1 MSRIHRPARI
11 IAPATEPAD
20 PPGTRRARRFDYA
33 ALLRRRAVP
42 RVAGTES
49 DGDGDGQH
57 AYDAPD
63 FGAEGDDTG
72 GHVPF
77 GTARRHPR
85 AGAALDERI
94 GAASA
99 PIVGAVYRQQNRFIE
114 LTARIAREIAEFCSN
129 RSIAR
134 SGNWDVSLPLDPAVL
149 PDTTLYLSLSPACLQ
164 LRFDAQD
171 PSSRQLLW
179 QHSRLLDRELT
190 GLLDA
195 WGEPR
200 QIEIVIE

>member
-1 MSRIHRPARI
+1 MSRIHRPTRI
-11 IAPATEPAD
+11 IAPATEHVDSPSS
-20 PPGTRRARRFDYA
+20 RRARRFDYA

-42 RVAGTES
+42 RV
-49 DGDGDGQH
+49 DGLASEGDSCE

-63 FGAEGDDTG
+63 SGADDDARGDALLATR
-72 GHVPF
+72 
-77 GTARRHPR
+77 ARGSL
-85 AGAALDERI
+85 AERI
-94 GAASA
+94 GTASA
-99 PIVGAVYRQQNRFIE
+99 PVVVAVYRQQNRFIE
-114 LTARIAREIAEFCSN
+114 LIAHIAREIAEFCSN
-129 RSIAR
+129 RTITR
-134 SGNWDVSLPLDPAVL
+134 SGSWDICLPLDPAVL
-149 PDTTLYLSLSPACLQ
+149 PDTTLYLSLSPLCLQ

-171 PSSRQLLW
+171 SSSRQLLW

>member
-11 IAPATEPAD
+11 IPPAADPVD

-42 RVAGTES
+42 RVNGAASGD
-49 DGDGDGQH
+49 DGRD

-63 FGAEGDDTG
+63 SGADEDAGGDAPG
-72 GHVPF
+72 G
-77 GTARRHPR
+77 TR
-85 AGAALDERI
+85 AGASLAERI

-99 PIVGAVYRQQNRFIE
+99 PVVDAVYRQQNRFIE
-114 LTARIAREIAEFCSN
+114 LTAHIAREIAEFCAN
-129 RSIAR
+129 RTIAQ
-134 SGNWDVSLPLDPAVL
+134 SGSWDVCLPLDPAVL
-149 PDTTLYLSLSPACLQ
+149 PDTTLYLSLSPLCLQ
-164 LRFDAQD
+164 LRFDTQD

-200 QIEIVIE
+200 QIEIVIG